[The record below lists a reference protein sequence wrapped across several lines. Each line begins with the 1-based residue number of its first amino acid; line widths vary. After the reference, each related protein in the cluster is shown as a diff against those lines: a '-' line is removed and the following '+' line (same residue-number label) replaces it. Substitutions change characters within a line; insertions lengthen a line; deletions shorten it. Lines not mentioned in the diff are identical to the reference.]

1 VNYIISEML
10 EFSRNCLFFLGIFS
24 SKEIFLGKENR
35 EIFLPQK
42 KFLWRKKFLHGNFK
56 KIKLFTTEENALNMQ
71 AEDDKS
77 QS

>member
-1 VNYIISEML
+1 LGRKIEK
-10 EFSRNCLFFLGIFS
+10 FSFP
-24 SKEIFLGKENR
+24 K
-35 EIFLPQK
+35 K

-71 AEDDKS
+71 VEEDKS

>member
-1 VNYIISEML
+1 MNYIISEML

-42 KFLWRKKFLHGNFK
+42 IFFGGKNSFMEISKK
-56 KIKLFTTEENALNMQ
+56 
-71 AEDDKS
+71 
-77 QS
+77 

>member
-1 VNYIISEML
+1 MNYIISEML

-42 KFLWRKKFLHGNFK
+42 KISLEEKIPSWKFQKNKIIHNRRKC
-56 KIKLFTTEENALNMQ
+56 IEYA
-71 AEDDKS
+71 S
-77 QS
+77 RR